1 MFMPCSDES
10 VVAESA
16 IVAFCAALN
25 TPVVNID
32 ALEVGPARAGIM
44 IAADESSE
52 LNLLVRVCLISSG
65 EGVTFKFQGDPTEFR
80 DSAAAIHAALSF
92 SEGMGFLFEEDLLAG
107 GGPAGRQRAIKIW
120 KSLCGLREEAQ
131 PDLAAAVSEESSPTV
146 APNRPGPEAELSDA
160 VGDVMPPVSIDRRVS
175 ALGSPL
181 LTKFRRGPPSEGDA
195 AAVGGRRS
203 RRQETNDPLL
213 RPGSKEFGRVKLG
226 SEKSTGEGPDGSGFL
241 TKLLSSFWVSN

>member
-10 VVAESA
+10 VLAESA

-80 DSAAAIHAALSF
+80 DAAAAIHAALSF

-120 KSLCGLREEAQ
+120 KSLCGLHEDAK
-131 PDLAAAVSEESSPTV
+131 PDLSAAASEESSPSV
-146 APNRPGPEAELSDA
+146 PASRPGPESEFSDA

-175 ALGSPL
+175 AVGSPV
-181 LTKFRRGPPSEGDA
+181 LTKFRRGLPAEGGA
-195 AAVGGRRS
+195 AAVGAQMS
-203 RRQETNDPLL
+203 RRQGMNDPLR
-213 RPGSKEFGRVKLG
+213 RPGSKEFGRVKLA
-226 SEKSTGEGPDGSGFL
+226 SEKSTSEGPDGSGFL
-241 TKLLSSFWVSN
+241 MQLLSSFWVSN